1 MHCLDRTK
9 KNTPVAGINSMHPRH
24 AVYTCPLKGLQFAGR
39 PMDENQS
46 ISAIGRKKG
55 LINSEINESN
65 DVYAFV
71 RTQCWLYH
79 PSVIKLLL

>member
-1 MHCLDRTK
+1 M
-9 KNTPVAGINSMHPRH
+9 AGINSMHPRH

-55 LINSEINESN
+55 LINSEMNESSQMMFF
-65 DVYAFV
+65 FV
-71 RTQCWLYH
+71 G
-79 PSVIKLLL
+79 V